1 LNKKLIE
8 EFYKLFDFN
17 AHSND
22 TTNPFKNFA
31 GWLTSM
37 NPYEF
42 ATISTVLG
50 LLISTGLTVPEQN
63 SIGNWFEAIGQI
75 ILTINAQANVIDK
88 DFSSKSTP
96 SIQTLVKEID
106 EIKEFL
112 KQHYQ

>member
-1 LNKKLIE
+1 
-8 EFYKLFDFN
+8 
-17 AHSND
+17 
-22 TTNPFKNFA
+22 
-31 GWLTSM
+31 M

-42 ATISTVLG
+42 ATISTILG

-88 DFSSKSTP
+88 DFSSKTTP